1 MSSLGTRIM
10 RVGGNEH
17 CRPIGADKRRS
28 TRIEGELPC
37 ASKIGVNMPAAKPGI
52 RPRRAPRCRI
62 QRGRPGLA
70 QSWQSPLTRPRPS
83 RPVR

>member
-1 MSSLGTRIM
+1 M

-17 CRPIGADKRRS
+17 RRPIGAGKRRS
-28 TRIEGELPC
+28 TRIEGELLC
-37 ASKIGVNMPAAKPGI
+37 ASKIGVNMPVAKPGM
-52 RPRRAPRCRI
+52 RPGRAPHCRI
-62 QRGRPGLA
+62 QSGWPGLA